1 LTEEKKPSMHS
12 AEVQKGLV
20 HRLNRVEGQI
30 RGIKKLI
37 EQETYCDD
45 ILHQLEAA
53 RSALRSIE
61 LVLLES
67 HVKHCVVHQIQHG
80 DTDVVEEIL
89 TTIKKITK

>member
-1 LTEEKKPSMHS
+1 MAGHKHASPHS
-12 AEVQKGLV
+12 IEVQKSMV
-20 HRLNRVEGQI
+20 NRLSRVEGQI

-37 EQETYCDD
+37 ENETYCDD

-67 HVKHCVVHQIQHG
+67 HVKHCVVRQIQEG
-80 DTDVVEEIL
+80 DPTITDEIM
-89 TTIKKITK
+89 TTFKKIAK